1 MKLNYFLILALVC
14 LGTGLQAQATT
25 SAISGR
31 IADTDNI
38 GLVGATVLA
47 VHTPTGTQYGT
58 VAAADGYYTL
68 SNLRIGGPYVVS
80 VTYLGYG
87 NEEIDGI
94 MLKLGEKRDL
104 DIELLEDG
112 ETLDE
117 VVVSARKNSA
127 INSERTG
134 AATQIGTDELE
145 RLPTISR
152 SASDFTRLT
161 PSSDGNSFGGRN
173 DQYNNFTLDGSVFNN
188 PFGLDEATAGGQAN
202 AQPVSLDAIEQ
213 IQVNLAPYDVTQ
225 SGFTGAGV
233 NAVTKS
239 GTNEFHGT
247 AFAFYRN
254 QDMTGSKVD
263 GEDIFVPDLSQ
274 LQTGASIGGP
284 IIKDK
289 LFFFANFELERRE
302 DLGSNFLAARS
313 GVSGN
318 QVSRVEAADL
328 DAISSALQSR
338 FGYATGG
345 YENYLHNT
353 DNEKGLFKLD
363 WNIAPGNT
371 LTATYN
377 FLNASRDLNAN
388 RFALGRRGPD
398 QQTLQFFNSGYT
410 INNKIQ
416 SGIIEWNSLFA
427 DKFSN
432 KLQVGFS
439 DYEDFRDPFSDPF
452 PSLIIQ

>member
-1 MKLNYFLILALVC
+1 VSFL
-14 LGTGLQAQATT
+14 GFATQT
-25 SAISGR
+25 EEGI
-31 IADTDNI
+31 
-38 GLVGATVLA
+38 
-47 VHTPTGTQYGT
+47 
-58 VAAADGYYTL
+58 
-68 SNLRIGGPYVVS
+68 NLR
-80 VTYLGYG
+80 
-87 NEEIDGI
+87 
-94 MLKLGEKRDL
+94 LGEKRSL
-104 DIELLEDG
+104 DVQLLEDG
-112 ETLDE
+112 QTLDE
-117 VVVSARKNSA
+117 VVVSARKNSI

-134 AATQIGTDELE
+134 VATQIGTTELT
-145 RLPTISR
+145 RLPSISR

-161 PSSDGNSFGGRN
+161 PASDGNSFGGRN

-188 PFGLDEATAGGQAN
+188 PFGLDEATAGGQSN
-202 AQPVSLDAIEQ
+202 AQPISLDAIEQ

-225 SGFTGAGV
+225 AGFTGAGV

-239 GTNEFHGT
+239 GTNEFKGT
-247 AFAFYRN
+247 VFGFFRN
-254 QDMTGSKVD
+254 QDLTGSKVE
-263 GEDIFVPDLSQ
+263 GEDIFVPELSQ

-289 LFFFANFELERRE
+289 LFFFANFELERRS
-302 DLGSNFLAARS
+302 DLGSNFLAARAGLTGS
-313 GVSGN
+313 

-328 DAISSALQSR
+328 DGISAALRSR
-338 FGYATGG
+338 FGYETGV
-345 YENYLHNT
+345 YEGYLHDT

-398 QQTLQFFNSGYT
+398 ASTLQFFNSGYQ

-416 SGIIEWNSLFA
+416 SGIVEWRSLFA

-432 KLQVGFS
+432 KLQVGFT
-439 DYEDFRDPFSDPF
+439 
-452 PSLIIQ
+452 